1 MSDDQLKETAP
12 GGYGGTA
19 PGSPYAALA
28 DELYRERVI
37 RARNMPPEEKIL
49 AGQRLFEAACQ
60 ITLAGIRN
68 QFPGKSEE
76 EYRQILRE
84 RLAWRRRR
92 QATS

>member
-1 MSDDQLKETAP
+1 MSDDELKET
-12 GGYGGTA
+12 TA
-19 PGSPYAALA
+19 SEYRAVPYESPYAALA
-28 DELYRERVI
+28 EELYRERVI

-49 AGQRLFEAACQ
+49 AGQRLFEAACR

-92 QATS
+92 QANE